1 MHPNPAGAPRGPITE
16 LRAALDAIPADE
28 PRNYL
33 RQSLQVLVPLLEQL
47 HRRLLAL
54 EARVEA
60 LESGH
65 RRPGGTLPPAPSG
78 GTKLR
83 KHLLTAQPLAS
94 GSQAGAKEI
103 AEIAAVWVTSETAD
117 APIDHVFDQH
127 GGPGGS
133 RWFAAEPGEQR
144 LILAFDTPQT
154 LRTISLE
161 VEELEVSRTQV
172 LHVSVSCDGG
182 QTYQELRRQEYTFSP
197 PGTTF
202 EREEWAVAVEGT
214 THLQLVIT
222 PDKGGAPCRATL
234 TSLAI
239 H

>member
-1 MHPNPAGAPRGPITE
+1 MRPNPAEAPRGPITE

-33 RQSLQVLVPLLEQL
+33 RQSLQVLLPLLEEL
-47 HRRLLAL
+47 HHRLLAL
-54 EARVEA
+54 EARLNA
-60 LESGH
+60 PESS
-65 RRPGGTLPPAPSG
+65 RRQPGDASPPAGGTR
-78 GTKLR
+78 LR
-83 KHLLTAQPLAS
+83 KDLLTQQPT
-94 GSQAGAKEI
+94 AGAPQSGAKD
-103 AEIAAVWVTSETAD
+103 IAAIATVWVTSEAAD

-127 GGPGGS
+127 FGPGGS
-133 RWFAAEPGEQR
+133 RWVAAGPGEQR

-161 VEELEVSRTQV
+161 VEEPEVSRTQV

-202 EREEWAVAVEGT
+202 EREEWAVTVEGA

-222 PDKGGAPCRATL
+222 PDKEGAPCRATL
-234 TSLAI
+234 MSLALQ
-239 H
+239 